1 MANPESA
8 IGGDQNTPL
17 GVSVN
22 TEKCDGCRNRESA
35 LCADDLPGV
44 FIEAYA
50 VSSDGEPIRRIGA
63 THDGKPQFVKDVK
76 WGSVR
81 YKIPGGVVDLR
92 LVNGSDQ
99 RVVEQLAQ
107 LVETCPKGAIMVET
121 AQDISSKIIVCDS
134 EDVEKTEF
142 IPEDRTKGDDEVR
155 FGGPVILS

>member
-35 LCADDLPGV
+35 LCADDLPEV
-44 FIEAYA
+44 FVEAYA
-50 VSSDGEPIRRIGA
+50 VSSEGKPILRMGA
-63 THDGKPQFVKDVK
+63 THDGEPQFVKDVK

-99 RVVEQLAQ
+99 RVVKQLAQ
-107 LVETCPKGAIMVET
+107 LVEECPTGAITLRPVQIPDEV
-121 AQDISSKIIVCDS
+121 IVCDS
-134 EDVEKTEF
+134 D
-142 IPEDRTKGDDEVR
+142 DRGMTVPRVNGHGR
-155 FGGPVILS
+155 APFGGYVILS